1 MPGTPDASGRTD
13 IGAATDN
20 RSTALVF
27 DYGEQ
32 RIGVAF
38 ANRVTDTATCLTTLS
53 NRSGE
58 ELDRALATLFA
69 DWAPEAIVVGVP
81 YNMDGTESPMTAA
94 AIEFGNHLAAEFAL
108 PVDQVDERLTS
119 AEAATILRER
129 RRAGQ
134 WRRKVR
140 KGDIDG
146 LAAQLI
152 ADSWLRQS

>member
-13 IGAATDN
+13 IGTAADD

-27 DYGEQ
+27 DYGER

-38 ANRVTDTATCLTTLS
+38 ANRATGTTTSLTTLA

-58 ELDRALATLFA
+58 ELDRALAKLFE
-69 DWAPEAIVVGVP
+69 DWVPEAIVVGVP
-81 YNMDGTESPMTAA
+81 YNMDGTESPMTVA
-94 AIEFGNHLAAEFAL
+94 AIDFGNRLAEEFAL
-108 PVDQVDERLTS
+108 PVGQVDERLTS
-119 AEAATILRER
+119 AEAAAILRER

-134 WRRKVR
+134 RRRKVR

-152 ADSWLRQS
+152 ADSWLHQ

>member
-1 MPGTPDASGRTD
+1 MPATPDAPDRTD

-38 ANRVTDTATCLTTLS
+38 ANRATGTATSLTTLA
-53 NRSGE
+53 NRGGE
-58 ELDRALATLFA
+58 ELGRALTRLFE
-69 DWAPEAIVVGVP
+69 DWSPEAIVVGVP
-81 YNMDGTESPMTAA
+81 YNMDGTEAPMTAA
-94 AIEFGNHLAAEFAL
+94 AIDFGNRLAEEFAL

-119 AEAATILRER
+119 AEAAAILRER

-134 WRRKVR
+134 RRRKVR
-140 KGDIDG
+140 KEDIDG